1 MHLPALQSDHQM
13 FSVLTLYEY
22 QRVAELLGIDS
33 TITGGLKQL
42 TTVFQTIVEQL
53 SSYSSAIV
61 AEPELSFP
69 LLLHQSKEKDHG
81 LLLSIA
87 RESIDRVGGVPQL
100 SSNWGVDEVANNYA
114 VAYVKLHYHP
124 AEELALEKKKI
135 IFEMHDYCQHVGIDL
150 ALDLLV
156 TLQPDQPNVP
166 AVFQE
171 TQLQALQEFRSSA
184 ELLMLQYPGNALAAA
199 TITAEVDVPWL
210 VTLSAQPYEQ
220 VKQEL
225 RAALEN
231 GAQGF
236 VVGEALWQEIATL
249 RLADASPDM
258 SAIVNFIKTTSR
270 DRIIEL
276 NRISN
281 EYGKKDV
288 IKK

>member
-1 MHLPALQSDHQM
+1 
-13 FSVLTLYEY
+13 
-22 QRVAELLGIDS
+22 
-33 TITGGLKQL
+33 
-42 TTVFQTIVEQL
+42 
-53 SSYSSAIV
+53 
-61 AEPELSFP
+61 
-69 LLLHQSKEKDHG
+69 
-81 LLLSIA
+81 
-87 RESIDRVGGVPQL
+87 
-100 SSNWGVDEVANNYA
+100 
-114 VAYVKLHYHP
+114 
-124 AEELALEKKKI
+124 LALEKKKI